1 MVLLPGSLPR
11 NSIIGSGGGRRTPL
25 TAKRLLQL
33 ALFSFFLTVGCAHQ
47 QAGSGVSPGSPE
59 AAASPV
65 ILTVAL
71 PETVIPQ
78 VQKPPEKAET
88 TTADEYAADY
98 DDEYGDIENLD
109 DAGEIGAKKEEKLT
123 IADPLEPFNR
133 AMYHF
138 NDRLYFWVL
147 KPVAQGYSRVVPEPA
162 RIGVANFFSNLAFP
176 IRFVNSLLQGNL
188 EGAATELGRFAVN
201 TLWGVGG
208 FLDPASRKD
217 INLVKQDED
226 FGQTLGVY
234 GLGPGFFINWPLF
247 GPSSPRDTL
256 GMVGDFF
263 LQPLSYF
270 QPQLAASGARVFERV
285 NHVSLNI
292 GDYEALQK
300 AAVDPYIAFRDVYV
314 QYRFQKIK
322 RRGGP
327 AEPAYDPELQKQK

>member
-1 MVLLPGSLPR
+1 MP
-11 NSIIGSGGGRRTPL
+11 
-25 TAKRLLQL
+25 KRF
-33 ALFSFFLTVGCAHQ
+33 LFFTLCFIFIAGGCAHK
-47 QAGSGVSPGSPE
+47 QAGS
-59 AAASPV
+59 AASSV
-65 ILTVAL
+65 L
-71 PETVIPQ
+71 PAVPAPRATETVSLAQSVIPPVPKQ
-78 VQKPPEKAET
+78 PQGAET
-88 TTADEYAADY
+88 PLSDEYSQGY
-98 DDEYGDIENLD
+98 DDEYGDIEHFD
-109 DAGEIGAKKEEKLT
+109 DPDETADKSKEKLT

-176 IRFVNSLLQGNL
+176 IRFVNSLLQGNFR
-188 EGAATELGRFAVN
+188 GAANELGRFAVN

-208 FLDPASRKD
+208 LLDPASRKD
-217 INLVKQDED
+217 INLAKQDED

-263 LQPLSYF
+263 LQPLSYL
-270 QPQLAASGARVFERV
+270 QPQAAQSGARVLERV

-292 GDYEALQK
+292 GDYEALKK
-300 AAVDPYIAFRDVYV
+300 AAVDPYIALRDAYV

-322 RRGGP
+322 RKSTKNLPPG
-327 AEPAYDPELQKQK
+327 D